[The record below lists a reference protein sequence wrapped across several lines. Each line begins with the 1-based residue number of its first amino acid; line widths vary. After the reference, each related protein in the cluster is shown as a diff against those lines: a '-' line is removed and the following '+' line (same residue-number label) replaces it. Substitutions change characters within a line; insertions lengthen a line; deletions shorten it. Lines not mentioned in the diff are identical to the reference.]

1 MKPLKRTPLRPLSST
16 AQTFEEL
23 EEIRARLVDAQ
34 HAEELAIR
42 KLNELNLKA
51 RADKA
56 LFRKRLA
63 QAHATRERAVAA
75 YEEWKE
81 AVQRFREQT
90 AARVRSDPEA

>member
-1 MKPLKRTPLRPLSST
+1 MKALKGTTLRPLSST

-34 HAEELAIR
+34 RAEERAIR
-42 KLNELNLKA
+42 KLNELNLEA
-51 RADKA
+51 RANKE

-75 YEEWKE
+75 YVAWKE
-81 AVQRFREQT
+81 AVQRYREQA
-90 AARVRSDPEA
+90 AARTRSDADA